1 MRSLLLLAA
10 IVVSGALVSLIVRRF
25 GDGFMAGYGMG
36 VVWMLGAA
44 LSINSRKAA
53 A

>member
-10 IVVSGALVSLIVRRF
+10 IVVSGGLVSLVVRRF

-36 VVWMLGAA
+36 VVWMLAAA
-44 LSINSRKAA
+44 LILNSRSAA

>member
-1 MRSLLLLAA
+1 MRSLLLLVA
-10 IVVSGALVSLIVRRF
+10 IVAAGAAASLIVRRF

-36 VVWMLGAA
+36 VVWMVGAA
-44 LSINSRKAA
+44 LIINSRSAA